1 MRAHLM
7 SITRFL
13 HRPPAPGVLGFA
25 VIAGFEAV
33 VRGIVLAVYPLVM
46 YRAWGDAVVVS
57 KWYFGVGVFSL
68 LTALTVPML
77 TRYLPRRWVYTLG
90 LSLYLL
96 SAVFGMVGGKAT
108 TAALVCHAMAAAT
121 AFVCFNAYVL
131 DHVAKPD
138 FGRLESLRLLYGG
151 VGWTA
156 GPVLGVWLMQF
167 WSGAPFVIV
176 ALGAMGMLGLIW
188 RMRLGNARV
197 HLLANNR
204 KASHNPLVFLRR
216 FFSQPRL
223 VAGWFFTVMR
233 SCGWWLYIVYVG
245 IFAVQNGLGDQVG
258 GLATSLANA
267 GLFLAPLMLRWIQ
280 RRSVRRAV
288 RTGFLLS
295 GICFILGALVS
306 PLPWATVAMLVLG
319 SVFLVLLDVC
329 GGLPFLMSVK
339 PSQRTE
345 MSAVYSSFRDVS
357 GILSPAWPG
366 WRCSS
371 LQLPVCS
378 PWAGWGC
385 WRRGAWPVICIRSW
399 VCQAHSGCAPAAASE
414 PIRHESARLFHSLCL
429 HGQHLP
435 QSDCAWCVSAKDHR
449 SRSGRSGT
457 GGFCRHAQLPPWQP
471 AG

>member
-1 MRAHLM
+1 MAMRTHLM

-57 KWYFGVGVFSL
+57 KWYLGVGVFSL
-68 LTALTVPML
+68 LTVLTVPML

-151 VGWTA
+151 VGWTV

-197 HLLANNR
+197 HVLANNR

-357 GILSPAWPG
+357 GILSPGMAWLALQFAPVAGVFAVGGLGLLAAWGVAGYLHPQLGVPG
-366 WRCSS
+366 AQRVRAS
-371 LQLPVCS
+371 
-378 PWAGWGC
+378 
-385 WRRGAWPVICIRSW
+385 RRVRTDP
-399 VCQAHSGCAPAAASE
+399 
-414 PIRHESARLFHSLCL
+414 
-429 HGQHLP
+429 
-435 QSDCAWCVSAKDHR
+435 
-449 SRSGRSGT
+449 T
-457 GGFCRHAQLPPWQP
+457 
-471 AG
+471 